1 MEMQNLKKFTRREAL
16 QRIAVG
22 AAMPMAAVW
31 SSGCQS
37 TRTAGPSSASAIRA
51 IFGRMPDGREV
62 AIHTLT
68 NSQGASVDL
77 TEYGATI
84 VSIRVPDRSGNLTNV
99 VYGADSLDGYLQGV
113 PAASVI
119 GRYANRIRNARFEI
133 DGKSFQVTPNAGP
146 HHIHGG
152 REGFASKLWQSRS
165 WLDHGVAY
173 VEFRYRSV
181 DGEEGFP
188 GTLETRVTYSWSEQN
203 ELTLAYHAV
212 TDRPTVVNLTNHAYF
227 NLAGAGAGNVFDH
240 VLEIRANQYTP
251 GDASLIP
258 TGEVASVVGTPLDFR
273 QPHRIGERIGD
284 IRGPN
289 GYDHNF
295 ILAGGAGADGLRL
308 AARVFEPQSGRVLT
322 CHTTEPGLQLYTA
335 NHFDGVKQPK
345 HGAFCLETQHYPD
358 SPNLK
363 QFPSPVVRPGKPF
376 HSATQFQFSHRAM
389 G

>member
-1 MEMQNLKKFTRREAL
+1 
-16 QRIAVG
+16 
-22 AAMPMAAVW
+22 
-31 SSGCQS
+31 
-37 TRTAGPSSASAIRA
+37 
-51 IFGRMPDGREV
+51 MPDGREV

-68 NSQGASVDL
+68 NSRGASVAL
-77 TEYGATI
+77 TDYGATI
-84 VSIRVPDRSGNLTNV
+84 VSIRVPDRSGNLTSV

-133 DGKSFQVTPNAGP
+133 DGKTFQVTPNAAP

-165 WLDHGVAY
+165 WVDRGVGY

-203 ELTLAYHAV
+203 ALTLAYHAV

-251 GDASLIP
+251 GDSFLIP
-258 TGEVASVVGTPLDFR
+258 TGDVATVEGTPLDFR
-273 QPHRIGERIGD
+273 KPHRIGERIGD

-289 GYDHNF
+289 GYDHNL
-295 ILAGGAGADGLRL
+295 ILSGSAGAEGLRL

-322 CHTTEPGLQLYTA
+322 CHTTEPGIQLYTA

-376 HSATQFQFSHRAM
+376 HSVTRFQFSHRATA
-389 G
+389 